1 MMIASNLDLQNDKP
15 LYLQLAETIKARIAQ
30 NIWSLGMMIPSENEL
45 AKDFDISVG
54 TVKKALSVLVQEGVL
69 FRRQGKGTFVASPD
83 FSKSFSR
90 FFRYDWQGGKR
101 AETPG
106 SKVLSIE
113 VIQPDRPVIEKLQ
126 LEGSQQVFRI
136 KRVRTIQNKPF
147 VIEDIYLPYERFKGL
162 ETMALDQR
170 LLYPIY
176 NETFATPVIW
186 ADEYLQPA
194 TAGQADAESLGI
206 QPGDPVMCVERL
218 AYTYQDRPV
227 EWRRS
232 IGRGDLFR
240 YHIVVK

>member
-1 MMIASNLDLQNDKP
+1 MMISSGLGLKNDKP
-15 LYLQLAETIKARIAQ
+15 LYLQLADAIKTRIAQ

-90 FFRYDWQGGKR
+90 FFRYDWQTGEA

-106 SKVLSIE
+106 SKVLSID
-113 VIQPDRPVIEKLQ
+113 VIQPDADVIDRLQ
-126 LEGSQQVFRI
+126 IAARQQVFRL
-136 KRVRTIQNKPF
+136 KRVRTMQNKPF
-147 VIEDIYLPYERFKGL
+147 VIEDIYLPYKRFKGI
-162 ETMALDQR
+162 ESIPLDQR

-176 NETFATPVIW
+176 NENFATPVIW

-194 TAGQADAESLGI
+194 IADPAAAETLDI
-206 QPGDPVMCVERL
+206 RAGDPVMCVERI
-218 AYTYQDRPV
+218 AYTYQDIPV
-227 EWRRS
+227 EWRHS
-232 IGRGDLFR
+232 IGRGDIFR
-240 YHIVVK
+240 YHIVVR

>member
-1 MMIASNLDLQNDKP
+1 MMISTGLDLKNDKP
-15 LYLQLAETIKARIAQ
+15 LYLQLADAIKTRIAQ

-90 FFRYDWQGGKR
+90 FFRYDWQAGES

-106 SKVLSIE
+106 SKVLSID
-113 VIQPDRPVIEKLQ
+113 VIPPDADVIDRLQ
-126 LEGSQQVFRI
+126 IAAQQQVFRL
-136 KRVRTIQNKPF
+136 KRVRTMQNKPF
-147 VIEDIYLPYERFKGL
+147 VIEDIYLPYQRFKGI
-162 ETMALDQR
+162 ESIPLDQR

-176 NETFATPVIW
+176 NENFATPVIW

-194 TAGQADAESLGI
+194 TADPAAAETLGI
-206 QPGDPVMCVERL
+206 KPGDPVMCVERI
-218 AYTYQDRPV
+218 AYTYQDIPV

-232 IGRGDLFR
+232 IGRGDIFR
-240 YHIVVK
+240 YHIVVR

>member
-1 MMIASNLDLQNDKP
+1 MMISTSLDIKNDKP
-15 LYLQLAETIKARIAQ
+15 LYLQLAEAIKTRIAQ
-30 NIWSLGMMIPSENEL
+30 NIWSLGTMIPSENEL
-45 AKDFDISVG
+45 AKDFNISVG
-54 TVKKALSVLVQEGVL
+54 TVKKALSVLAQEGVL

-90 FFRYDWQGGKR
+90 FFRYDWKSGES

-113 VIQPDRPVIEKLQ
+113 VIQPDSFVADRLQ
-126 LEGSQQVFRI
+126 IDSKQQVFWL

-147 VIEDIYLPYERFKGL
+147 VIEDIFLPYERFKGIEL
-162 ETMALDQR
+162 VALDQR

-176 NETFATPVIW
+176 NEFFSSPVIW

-194 TAGQADAESLGI
+194 TADQAASEILGI
-206 QPGDPVMCVERL
+206 QTHDPVMCVERI
-218 AYTYQDRPV
+218 AYTYQDVPV

-232 IGRGDLFR
+232 IGRGDTFR

>member
-1 MMIASNLDLQNDKP
+1 MIPSGLDLKNDKP
-15 LYLQLAETIKARIAQ
+15 LYLQLAEAIKSRIAQ

-90 FFRYDWQGGKR
+90 FFRYDWQSGET

-106 SKVLSIE
+106 SKVLSID
-113 VIQPDRPVIEKLQ
+113 VIQPESSVINRLQ
-126 LEGSQQVFRI
+126 IDASQQVYRL
-136 KRVRTIQNKPF
+136 KRARTIQQKPF
-147 VIEDIYLPYERFKGL
+147 VIEDIYLPHDRFKGIEAL
-162 ETMALDQR
+162 SLDQR

-176 NETFATPVIW
+176 NESFATPVIW

-194 TAGQADAESLGI
+194 TASEEAAGMLGI
-206 QPGDPVMCVERL
+206 KPGDPVMCVERIT
-218 AYTYQDRPV
+218 YTYQDVPV
-227 EWRRS
+227 EWRHS
-232 IGRGDLFR
+232 IGRGDIFR
-240 YHIVVK
+240 YHIVVR

>member
-1 MMIASNLDLQNDKP
+1 MIASNLDLKNDKP
-15 LYLQLAETIKARIAQ
+15 LYLQLAEAIKTRIAQ

-45 AKDFDISVG
+45 ARDFNISVG

-90 FFRYDWQGGKR
+90 FFRYDWKGGESL
-101 AETPG
+101 ETPG

-113 VIQPDRPVIEKLQ
+113 IIQPDRPVVEKLRLDQ
-126 LEGSQQVFRI
+126 KQRVFRV

-147 VIEDIYLPYERFKGL
+147 VIEDIYLPFDRFKGL
-162 ETMALDQR
+162 DTMPLDER

-176 NETFATPVIW
+176 NESFSTPVIW

-194 TAGQADAESLGI
+194 TAGEADAELLGI
-206 QPGDPVMCVERL
+206 HPGDPVMCVERI
-218 AYTYQDRPV
+218 AYTYQDQPV

-232 IGRGDLFR
+232 IGRGDIFR
-240 YHIVVK
+240 YHIVVR

>member
-1 MMIASNLDLQNDKP
+1 MMTSTGLDIKNEKP
-15 LYLQLAETIKARIAQ
+15 LYLQLAEAIKARIAQ
-30 NIWSLGMMIPSENEL
+30 NVWSLGMMIPSENEL
-45 AKDFDISVG
+45 AEDFNISVG
-54 TVKKALSVLVQEGVL
+54 TVKKALSVLVQEGAL
-69 FRRQGKGTFVASPD
+69 FRRQGKGTFVTSPD

-90 FFRYDWQGGKR
+90 FFRYDWKSGES

-113 VIQPDRPVIEKLQ
+113 VIQPDSSVVDRLQ
-126 LEGSQQVFRI
+126 LDPEQKVFWL

-147 VIEDIYLPYERFKGL
+147 VIEDIFLPFERFKGL
-162 ETMALDQR
+162 ELIALDQR

-176 NETFATPVIW
+176 NEIFSTPVIW

-194 TAGQADAESLGI
+194 IADQAAAEILGI
-206 QPGDPVMCVERL
+206 QPHDPVMCVERI
-218 AYTYQDRPV
+218 AYTYQDVPI

-232 IGRGDLFR
+232 TGRGDTFR